1 MCMCMFWIVCLVFD
15 VVWLYKTNKT
25 GTTYHIYWIFV
36 NWFSASVTFIFEIQ
50 FLSLSLSPKSVR
62 YLWST
67 VNIIPIMTNAK
78 LGLKR
83 TFQLYLKICPSLV
96 EKVQSKKKTLKR
108 DRKEVRSKFKSFQ
121 ACKGDTNPTIIKG
134 LWAEIEIITVM
145 NNFAKQ
151 LRNLLFHKSKY
162 HKIKN
167 PSQKFLRP
175 YQV

>member
-1 MCMCMFWIVCLVFD
+1 MEYCEYHPNYDKCKA
-15 VVWLYKTNKT
+15 WLEKNFPALFK
-25 GTTYHIYWIFV
+25 
-36 NWFSASVTFIFEIQ
+36 N
-50 FLSLSLSPKSVR
+50 LSISGGKGAEQEED
-62 YLWST
+62 T
-67 VNIIPIMTNAK
+67 K
-78 LGLKR
+78 KR
-83 TFQLYLKICPSLV
+83 QKRG
-96 EKVQSKKKTLKR
+96 EVQ
-108 DRKEVRSKFKSFQ
+108 SFQ

>member
-1 MCMCMFWIVCLVFD
+1 MSCDYTRRTKLGPLTIYIEYLWIGFQL
-15 VVWLYKTNKT
+15 LL
-25 GTTYHIYWIFV
+25 I
-36 NWFSASVTFIFEIQ
+36 S
-50 FLSLSLSPKSVR
+50 FLKYNFSLSLSPKSVR

-134 LWAEIEIITVM
+134 LWAEIITVM